1 MRIPHFYRA
10 YYVFQYATGIS
21 AAVAL
26 ATRIQEEGEAAAQEY
41 REFLSKGSREY
52 PLELLEDAG
61 VDMRGGD
68 AIEAAIEEYDRALDE
83 MEALL

>member
-26 ATRIQEEGEAAAQEY
+26 VDRILEHGDPAAERY
-41 REFLSKGSREY
+41 RAFLSSGSSAY
-52 PLELLEDAG
+52 PLELLADAG
-61 VDMRGGD
+61 VDMRDSGP
-68 AIEAAIEEYDRALDE
+68 IEAALAEYEHFLEEF
-83 MEALL
+83 EALR